1 MVDLT
6 EYVLTVEIDQQDS
19 RLVYLSQAS
28 VIGNFLCE

>member
-6 EYVLTVEIDQQDS
+6 ESVPTVEIDQQDS
-19 RLVYLSQAS
+19 RLGGLAQAS